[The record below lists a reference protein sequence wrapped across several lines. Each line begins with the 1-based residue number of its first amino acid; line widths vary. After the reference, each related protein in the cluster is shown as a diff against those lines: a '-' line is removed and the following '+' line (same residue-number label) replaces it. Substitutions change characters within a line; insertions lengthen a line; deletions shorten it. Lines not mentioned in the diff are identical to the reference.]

1 MYVLFEGIDG
11 VGKSTQIKRVAK
23 FYKNALITHEPGG
36 TKLGWK
42 LREILL
48 GKNELSKEAEILLF
62 LADRAEHY
70 DKVISKNQDKIILS
84 DRGFV
89 SGVAYAMAN
98 ECREGKASDK
108 AYMQKLLEF
117 NKFAL
122 RSKFPDK
129 IVFFEASLELLN
141 SRVFSRGLDNI
152 ESRGAQYL
160 LSVQECMKRVLSS
173 LDIEIL
179 NVNAS
184 DDIDKITNLIKEFI
198 DD

>member
-1 MYVLFEGIDG
+1 MLFEGIDG

-36 TKLGWK
+36 TQLGEK

-122 RSKFPDK
+122 RGKFPDK
-129 IVFFEASLELLN
+129 IVFF
-141 SRVFSRGLDNI
+141 
-152 ESRGAQYL
+152 
-160 LSVQECMKRVLSS
+160 
-173 LDIEIL
+173 
-179 NVNAS
+179 
-184 DDIDKITNLIKEFI
+184 
-198 DD
+198 